1 MMENEFSKRLQT
13 IEACYISTYDR
24 YRNSVETYETM
35 QADVEL
41 LKIVATEHS
50 EKLQRLA

>member
-1 MMENEFSKRLQT
+1 MENELSPRLQT
-13 IEACYISTYDR
+13 IEACYTSAYDR
-24 YRNSVETYETM
+24 YKSSVETYESM

-41 LKIVATEHS
+41 LKLVATEHS